1 MKYGKRQTRS
11 KGIALLIILVLVAT
25 IAIVG
30 LGFIVRGDTEL
41 LCGQNMELKADMDY
55 LAESGLE
62 QAKGLIMYP
71 HDLAGEYFTGASA
84 QQLVS
89 GNDYYDVSV
98 TKLSELNWQITSS
111 AYRQVGG
118 VNAAQSSF
126 TANMR
131 LDPDVGFWSGVPVV
145 FYPGMNI
152 AGDAYCN
159 GAVKNNGVLNGD
171 CFADSLAGNAITGQ
185 TKAKTALS
193 LGRPDITYSLL
204 TTNFTTQSISGSS
217 LNSTTLSGAAQIFYK
232 NGDLEIKSNVT
243 INGCL
248 AVNGNL
254 TITGTTNVI
263 TAQKNVPAIYVS
275 GNLIIKEGATITA
288 AGLVFVDG
296 RVETPVYNASAN
308 ITGAFFADDG
318 IRYILPDYSNSGYNG
333 IVNGDC
339 TWVDGVFNG
348 AINFDGSGDF
358 IDIGNPSGLNINRKI
373 SVTAYIKVNA
383 FDRDYQ
389 AIVAKGNSSWRLQRY
404 SNTNYIEFICSG
416 LWGGSIHGNINVNDG
431 QWHHVAGVRDD
442 NKIWLYIDGVLDT
455 WQYTAGDFSTNS
467 ASVYIADNS
476 EQQGRYFNGAIDSV
490 RVYKKALSRDEVL
503 NIIAGGSPAS
513 ADLVSFW
520 QMNGGSCSTTV
531 TAAPVKAAI
540 YVWPSGVK
548 DRWSPAA
555 GAFYKTITRNP

>member
-1 MKYGKRQTRS
+1 MKYEKRQTRS

-71 HDLAGEYFTGASA
+71 HDLADEYFTGASA

-111 AYRQVGG
+111 AYRRVGG

-131 LDPDVGFWSGVPVV
+131 LDPDVGFWSGAAVML
-145 FYPGMNI
+145 YQGMNI

-171 CFADSLAGNAITGQ
+171 CFADSLSGNAITGQ
-185 TKAKTALS
+185 IKAKTALQ
-193 LGRPDITYSLL
+193 LNKPDITCNLL
-204 TTNFTTQSISGSS
+204 TSNFSTQTIIANNLNNITLGSPY
-217 LNSTTLSGAAQIFYK
+217 QVFYK
-232 NGDLEIKSNVT
+232 NGDLAILSNVT

-263 TAQKNVPAIYVS
+263 TAAKNTPAIYIS
-275 GNLIIKEGATITA
+275 GNLIIKEGASITA
-288 AGLVFVDG
+288 TGLVSADG
-296 RVETPVYNASAN
+296 RIETPIYNTSAS
-308 ITGAFFADDG
+308 ITGVLFTDDG
-318 IRYILPDYSNSGYNG
+318 IRYIISDYSGSGYDG

-339 TWVDGVFNG
+339 TWVDGILNG
-348 AINFDGSGDF
+348 AVNFDGDGDF
-358 IDIGNPSGLNINRKI
+358 VDIGNPSELNINKKI
-373 SVTAYIKVNA
+373 SVMAYIKVNA
-383 FDRDYQ
+383 FDRSYQ
-389 AIVAKGNSSWRLQRY
+389 AIVTKGNSSWRLQRY
-404 SNTNYIEFICSG
+404 ANTNYIEFTCSG
-416 LWGGSIHGNINVNDG
+416 TYGGSIHSSISVNDG
-431 QWHHVAGVRDD
+431 LWHHVAGVRDD
-442 NKIWLYIDGVLDT
+442 SRIRLYIDGVLDT
-455 WQYTAGDFSTNS
+455 WQFTAGEFNTNS
-467 ASVYIADNS
+467 YPVYIGENS
-476 EQQGRYFNGAIDSV
+476 EQTGRYFNGAIDSV
-490 RVYKKALSRDEVL
+490 RIYKRALSASDVW
-503 NIIAGGSPAS
+503 NVVYGIGSTS
-513 ADLVSFW
+513 EIVGFW
-520 QMNGGSCSTTV
+520 YMNGGNCSTTV
-531 TAAPVKAAI
+531 TAAPVKAAV
-540 YVWPSGVK
+540 YHWPGGVK